1 MSSSSGAGPRLPAV
15 RALST
20 VASRPS
26 SSSASQ
32 ASEAAAAAG
41 AGEAGTSRTAIAAA
55 AAASSASS
63 SSSAASTSADTPLPA
78 LLPLT
83 SPFPFASAPDIIRAH
98 QKDAY
103 FAGTLAND
111 LADLV
116 LRFAGGRTAH
126 AWATETRTAA
136 ELAYFGLTAWLGHRT
151 LGEEYCD
158 LMEVVVPDTP
168 GRESVGAPLLIPPPL
183 RRSAY
188 VLTSVLAPYLVGR
201 SLPGVRRALR
211 RRLEA
216 KVAALEGAAAL
227 QAMRQAGAKAKKG
240 RPTASSSFSTSS
252 TSSTSSSVSLR
263 VRVLLPVYRY
273 LLTHL
278 DSLTSGTH
286 VRAVTLALFYFYGA
300 YYTLTTRLLG
310 LRYVFTRR
318 RQGAGGQG
326 ASAADDVVGYEVL
339 GALLVLQLAVQGYV
353 HVRDTL
359 SSSASSSSFPSS
371 SSPRFSGPV
380 QVSLDHDHTYTANN
394 ELLLGGSDDTP
405 ASSAATALAAMTS
418 TPDTPRD
425 PDTGG
430 PGYRFNLEPKQT
442 MRWLGSRMQ
451 RQCTLC
457 LETLKDPAATPCGHV
472 FCWRCIGDWVREK
485 PECPLCRRG
494 AQPQHILPLQA
505 L

>member
-1 MSSSSGAGPRLPAV
+1 MSSSGAGPRLPAV

-20 VASRPS
+20 VSLLPS
-26 SSSASQ
+26 SSPAPTS
-32 ASEAAAAAG
+32 SEAAAAAD
-41 AGEAGTSRTAIAAA
+41 AGEAGTSRTAVA
-55 AAASSASS
+55 AAASSTPTSASS
-63 SSSAASTSADTPLPA
+63 SSSPLPA

-83 SPFPFASAPDIIRAH
+83 SPYPFASAPDIIRAH

-158 LMEVVVPDTP
+158 LMEVVVP
-168 GRESVGAPLLIPPPL
+168 ESSSGGHDGVVGAPLLIPPPL
-183 RRSAY
+183 KRSAY

-201 SLPGVRRALR
+201 TLPGVRRALR

-216 KVAALEGAAAL
+216 KVAQLEGAAAL
-227 QAMRQAGAKAKKG
+227 AAMRKTKKG
-240 RPTASSSFSTSS
+240 QSRGPP
-252 TSSTSSSVSLR
+252 LR
-263 VRVLLPVYRY
+263 VRFLLPIYRY

-278 DSLTSGTH
+278 DSVTSGTH

-318 RQGAGGQG
+318 RQGAGGG
-326 ASAADDVVGYEVL
+326 GGGGSSSDDVVGYEVL

-359 SSSASSSSFPSS
+359 TSSSTGASS
-371 SSPRFSGPV
+371 SSPRFAGPV

-394 ELLLGGSDDTP
+394 ELLLDGVDNTTSSSP
-405 ASSAATALAAMTS
+405 ANNVLAAMTN

-430 PGYRFNLEPKQT
+430 PGYRFSLDGKQT
-442 MRWLGSRMQ
+442 MKWLGSRLQ

-457 LETLKDPAATPCGHV
+457 LEMLKDPAATPCGHV

-485 PECPLCRRG
+485 PECPLCRRA

>member
-1 MSSSSGAGPRLPAV
+1 MSSSGAGLPAV

-20 VASRPS
+20 VSSLPS
-26 SSSASQ
+26 SSPAPAEGSDD
-32 ASEAAAAAG
+32 
-41 AGEAGTSRTAIAAA
+41 
-55 AAASSASS
+55 
-63 SSSAASTSADTPLPA
+63 SSSAAPTSSSPSMTPLPA

-83 SPFPFASAPDIIRAH
+83 SPYPFAAAPDIIRAH

-158 LMEVVVPDTP
+158 LMAVTP
-168 GRESVGAPLLIPPPL
+168 KAPEGGAQETLVIPTAL
-183 RRSAY
+183 KRSAY

-201 SLPGVRRALR
+201 TLPGVRRALR

-216 KVAALEGAAAL
+216 KVNELEAAASL
-227 QAMRQAGAKAKKG
+227 MAARKTKKG
-240 RPTASSSFSTSS
+240 KP
-252 TSSTSSSVSLR
+252 VGMPLR
-263 VRVLLPVYRY
+263 VRVLLPIYRY

-278 DSLTSGTH
+278 DAVTSGTH

-318 RQGAGGQG
+318 RTTPGQPG
-326 ASAADDVVGYEVL
+326 ASSDDVVGYEVL
-339 GALLVLQLAVQGYV
+339 GALLVLQMAVQGYV

-359 SSSASSSSFPSS
+359 TSGSSSSSS
-371 SSPRFSGPV
+371 SSSSRFSGPV

-394 ELLLGGSDDTP
+394 ELLLGSEDAP
-405 ASSAATALAAMTS
+405 SSSPSSTALAAMTH
-418 TPDTPRD
+418 TPETPAD

-442 MRWLGSRMQ
+442 MRWLGSRVQ

-457 LETLKDPAATPCGHV
+457 LEVLKDPAATPCGHV
-472 FCWRCIGDWVREK
+472 FCWRCIGDWVKEK
-485 PECPLCRRG
+485 PECPLCRRA

>member
-1 MSSSSGAGPRLPAV
+1 MSSGAGLPAV

-20 VASRPS
+20 VSSLPS
-26 SSSASQ
+26 SSPAP
-32 ASEAAAAAG
+32 ATAAEATDA
-41 AGEAGTSRTAIAAA
+41 
-55 AAASSASS
+55 SASS
-63 SSSAASTSADTPLPA
+63 PSPSSLPEAATGALTSSTAAIPLPA

-83 SPFPFASAPDIIRAH
+83 SPYPFAAAPDIIRAH

-158 LMEVVVPDTP
+158 LMAVTP
-168 GRESVGAPLLIPPPL
+168 KHHQQGDLDPSTALLIPTPL
-183 RRSAY
+183 KRSVY
-188 VLTSVLAPYLVGR
+188 VLTSVLAPYFVGR
-201 SLPGVRRALR
+201 SLPSVRRALR

-216 KVAALEGAAAL
+216 KVAELEGAAAL
-227 QAMRQAGAKAKKG
+227 LANSR
-240 RPTASSSFSTSS
+240 SS
-252 TSSTSSSVSLR
+252 TKTKRGGKPAGLPLR

-278 DSLTSGTH
+278 DAVTSGTH

-318 RQGAGGQG
+318 RTSPGQPGA
-326 ASAADDVVGYEVL
+326 AADDVVGYEVL
-339 GALLVLQLAVQGYV
+339 GALLVLQMAVQGYV

-359 SSSASSSSFPSS
+359 SPSSASSSSSS
-371 SSPRFSGPV
+371 SSSSLSSSSSSRFSGPV

-394 ELLLGGSDDTP
+394 ELLLGNEETLLS
-405 ASSAATALAAMTS
+405 ASSSPSSKALAAMTH
-418 TPDTPRD
+418 TPDTPLD

-430 PGYRFNLEPKQT
+430 PGYRFSLGPKQT
-442 MRWLGSRMQ
+442 MRWLGSRVQ

-457 LETLKDPAATPCGHV
+457 LEMLKDPAATPCGHV
-472 FCWRCIGDWVREK
+472 FCWRCIGDWVKEK
-485 PECPLCRRG
+485 PECPLCRRA

>member
-1 MSSSSGAGPRLPAV
+1 MPQSGLPAV
-15 RALST
+15 RAMST
-20 VASRPS
+20 VAIPS
-26 SSSASQ
+26 PEPDA
-32 ASEAAAAAG
+32 
-41 AGEAGTSRTAIAAA
+41 
-55 AAASSASS
+55 ASS
-63 SSSAASTSADTPLPA
+63 SSGSASETPLAP

-83 SPFPFASAPDIIRAH
+83 SPYPYAAAPDIIRAH

-103 FAGTLAND
+103 FAGTLSND

-116 LRFAGGRTAH
+116 LRFGGGRVAH

-136 ELAYFGLTAWLGHRT
+136 ELAYWGLTSWLGSRT

-158 LMEVVVPDTP
+158 LVMGDSENDTDRNTFKVSTP
-168 GRESVGAPLLIPPPL
+168 GKRG
-183 RRSAY
+183 AY
-188 VLTSVLAPYLVGR
+188 VLTSVLAPYVVGR
-201 SLPGVRRALR
+201 TLPGVRRALR

-216 KVAALEGAAAL
+216 KVSQLE
-227 QAMRQAGAKAKKG
+227 QQKG
-240 RPTASSSFSTSS
+240 
-252 TSSTSSSVSLR
+252 LR
-263 VRVLLPVYRY
+263 RRVLLPVCRY
-273 LLTHL
+273 LLQHL

-318 RQGAGGQG
+318 REHHTTSGGG
-326 ASAADDVVGYEVL
+326 GSSDDVVGYEVL
-339 GALLVLQLAVQGYV
+339 GALLVLQMGVQGYM

-359 SSSASSSSFPSS
+359 SSHSSASQPQAQPASPSS
-371 SSPRFSGPV
+371 RTGPV

-394 ELLLGGSDDTP
+394 ELLLSGGSKDA
-405 ASSAATALAAMTS
+405 ASVAALTH
-418 TPDTPRD
+418 TPDTPLD
-425 PDTGG
+425 PDTGE
-430 PGYRFNLEPKQT
+430 PGYRFNLAPKQT
-442 MRWLGSRMQ
+442 MRWLGSRVQ

-457 LETLKDPAATPCGHV
+457 LELMKDPAATPCGHV

-485 PECPLCRRG
+485 PECPLCRRA

>member
-1 MSSSSGAGPRLPAV
+1 MSSSGAGPRLPAV

-20 VASRPS
+20 VSSLPS
-26 SSSASQ
+26 SSPAPTS
-32 ASEAAAAAG
+32 SEAAAAAD
-41 AGEAGTSRTAIAAA
+41 AGEAGTSRIAVA
-55 AAASSASS
+55 AAASTSPSPPS
-63 SSSAASTSADTPLPA
+63 STSLSTAPLPA

-83 SPFPFASAPDIIRAH
+83 SPYPFASAPDIIRAH

-116 LRFAGGRTAH
+116 LRFAGGRAAH

-158 LMEVVVPDTP
+158 LMEVVAPDNNAS
-168 GRESVGAPLLIPPPL
+168 GPLLIPPPL
-183 RRSAY
+183 KRSAY

-216 KVAALEGAAAL
+216 KVAELEGAAAL
-227 QAMRQAGAKAKKG
+227 AATRKTKKS
-240 RPTASSSFSTSS
+240 RAP
-252 TSSTSSSVSLR
+252 SLR
-263 VRVLLPVYRY
+263 VRVLLPIYRY

-278 DSLTSGTH
+278 DAVTSGTH

-318 RQGAGGQG
+318 RQGAGGGG
-326 ASAADDVVGYEVL
+326 AGGGSSSDDVVGYEVL

-359 SSSASSSSFPSS
+359 TSSSTASSS
-371 SSPRFSGPV
+371 SSPRFAGPV

-394 ELLLGGSDDTP
+394 ELLLGGVEDTLSATP
-405 ASSAATALAAMTS
+405 ASNALAAMTN

-430 PGYRFNLEPKQT
+430 PGYRFSLDGKQT
-442 MRWLGSRMQ
+442 MKWLGSRVQ

-457 LETLKDPAATPCGHV
+457 LEMLKDPAATPCGHV

-485 PECPLCRRG
+485 PECPLCRRA

>member
-1 MSSSSGAGPRLPAV
+1 MSSGAGLPAV

-20 VASRPS
+20 VSSLPSSTPAPAAPEAAQDSTSRS
-26 SSSASQ
+26 SSSLA
-32 ASEAAAAAG
+32 
-41 AGEAGTSRTAIAAA
+41 TT
-55 AAASSASS
+55 
-63 SSSAASTSADTPLPA
+63 SSSAMTAPATAAATPLPA

-103 FAGTLAND
+103 FSGTLAND
-111 LADLV
+111 LSDLV

-158 LMEVVVPDTP
+158 LMAVTP
-168 GRESVGAPLLIPPPL
+168 KQDGPSGSSDNSNTLVIPSPLKRSV
-183 RRSAY
+183 Y
-188 VLTSVLAPYLVGR
+188 VLTTVLAPYVVGR

-227 QAMRQAGAKAKKG
+227 VAAHQRAAKQKDTNMNTHTDTDTRPKSKSKSKGAAGL
-240 RPTASSSFSTSS
+240 P
-252 TSSTSSSVSLR
+252 LR
-263 VRVLLPVYRY
+263 VRVLLPIYRY
-273 LLTHL
+273 LLAHL
-278 DSLTSGTH
+278 DTVTSGTH

-318 RQGAGGQG
+318 RTTPGQSGA
-326 ASAADDVVGYEVL
+326 ATDDVVGYEVL
-339 GALLVLQLAVQGYV
+339 GALLVLQMAVQGYV
-353 HVRDTL
+353 HV
-359 SSSASSSSFPSS
+359 
-371 SSPRFSGPV
+371 
-380 QVSLDHDHTYTANN
+380 SLDHDHSYTANN
-394 ELLLGGSDDTP
+394 ELLLGSSTDDAAALSA
-405 ASSAATALAAMTS
+405 ASSSSSPSSMALAAMTH

-430 PGYRFNLEPKQT
+430 PGYRFSLEPKQT
-442 MRWLGSRMQ
+442 MRWLGSRAQ

-457 LETLKDPAATPCGHV
+457 LEMLKDPAATPCGHV
-472 FCWRCIGDWVREK
+472 FCWRCIGDWVKEK
-485 PECPLCRRG
+485 PECPLCRRA

>member
-1 MSSSSGAGPRLPAV
+1 MSSGAGLPAV

-20 VASRPS
+20 VSLPSSPPAPAATEATTDDSPSPS
-26 SSSASQ
+26 SSTDATSGASLT
-32 ASEAAAAAG
+32 SAAA
-41 AGEAGTSRTAIAAA
+41 T
-55 AAASSASS
+55 
-63 SSSAASTSADTPLPA
+63 TPLPA

-83 SPFPFASAPDIIRAH
+83 SPYPFASAPDIIRAH

-136 ELAYFGLTAWLGHRT
+136 ELAYFGLTAWMGHRT

-158 LMEVVVPDTP
+158 LMAVTPKQHDTNTLVIP
-168 GRESVGAPLLIPPPL
+168 TPLKRSV
-183 RRSAY
+183 Y
-188 VLTSVLAPYLVGR
+188 VLTSVLAPYFVGR

-216 KVAALEGAAAL
+216 KVAELEGAAAL
-227 QAMRQAGAKAKKG
+227 MAGRKTKRGKPVG
-240 RPTASSSFSTSS
+240 LP
-252 TSSTSSSVSLR
+252 LR
-263 VRVLLPVYRY
+263 VRFLLPIYRY
-273 LLTHL
+273 LLQHL
-278 DSLTSGTH
+278 DAVTSGTH

-318 RQGAGGQG
+318 RTSPGQPGA
-326 ASAADDVVGYEVL
+326 AADDVVGYEVL
-339 GALLVLQLAVQGYV
+339 GALLVLQMAVQGYV

-359 SSSASSSSFPSS
+359 SSGSSTSSSSSS
-371 SSPRFSGPV
+371 SRFSGPV

-394 ELLLGGSDDTP
+394 ELLLGNEE
-405 ASSAATALAAMTS
+405 ASSASSSPSSKALAAMTH

-430 PGYRFNLEPKQT
+430 PGYRFSLEPKQT
-442 MRWLGSRMQ
+442 MRWLGSRVQ

-457 LETLKDPAATPCGHV
+457 LEMLKDPAATPCGHV
-472 FCWRCIGDWVREK
+472 FCWRCIGDWVKEK
-485 PECPLCRRG
+485 PECPLCRRA